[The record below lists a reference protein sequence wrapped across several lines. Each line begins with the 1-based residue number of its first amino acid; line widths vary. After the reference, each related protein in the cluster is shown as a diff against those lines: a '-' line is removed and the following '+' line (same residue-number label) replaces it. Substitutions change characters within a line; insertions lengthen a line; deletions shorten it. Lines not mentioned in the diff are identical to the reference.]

1 MVRELRGG
9 SRPGVGSEE
18 QSSDCGSLEESQR
31 PFLLGP
37 APPAPPCPSRTL
49 PHRDKAGP
57 GAGPGLRQRPA
68 CGNRLGVKLS
78 ARRSSDP
85 YRGSAATA
93 ASPEQPQTYKERAL
107 KLLIY
112 SETSPVGWGQAA
124 PARRWWGW
132 GLPSLLP
139 PRGVWGGPGGPFK
152 GQGWLCPAFW
162 DGPSRGAWERCGA
175 SASVSPPVGINTCPS
190 RPRNYRRVNHHTKND
205 SDMTFSG
212 GRDPFLRA
220 ATPRGPF
227 LQGGRVELCRV
238 SPSPPK
244 DRTAPVA
251 SPSPLSSGMGVS
263 WVPGG
268 RWLWGEPRGTQGCR
282 THGEGRAL
290 AAPLAPSPAPPPA
303 GDDSPPVSF

>member
-1 MVRELRGG
+1 MW
-9 SRPGVGSEE
+9 
-18 QSSDCGSLEESQR
+18 QQ
-31 PFLLGP
+31 
-37 APPAPPCPSRTL
+37 
-49 PHRDKAGP
+49 
-57 GAGPGLRQRPA
+57 
-68 CGNRLGVKLS
+68 
-78 ARRSSDP
+78 AR
-85 YRGSAATA
+85 
-93 ASPEQPQTYKERAL
+93 
-107 KLLIY
+107 
-112 SETSPVGWGQAA
+112 SETQRKAQLRSLSGIRCHRGQPGTTSNLRKASAKTPHLQPNVPGGMGTGRPEMVGMGSPLAA
-124 PARRWWGW
+124 PTTGCLGA
-132 GLPSLLP
+132 
-139 PRGVWGGPGGPFK
+139 PGGPTERRFK
-152 GQGWLCPAFW
+152 GEGWLCPAFW

-190 RPRNYRRVNHHTKND
+190 SPRNYCRVNHHTKND

-227 LQGGRVELCRV
+227 LQGGRAERCRV

-251 SPSPLSSGMGVS
+251 FPSPLSSGMGVS